1 MKNSK
6 EEFLKRL
13 LKEDEEFRKAYT
25 THREYDRQIQK
36 LDKKIFLTQFE
47 KVERKKLQK
56 LKLNE
61 KDKMETVISSY
72 KVMEERGTYAQRQ
85 DKEGP

>member
-25 THREYDRQIQK
+25 THREYGRQIQK
-36 LDKKIFLTQFE
+36 LDKKIFLTPPE

-61 KDKMETVISSY
+61 KDKMETVISRCE
-72 KVMEERGTYAQRQ
+72 VMEERETYAQRQ